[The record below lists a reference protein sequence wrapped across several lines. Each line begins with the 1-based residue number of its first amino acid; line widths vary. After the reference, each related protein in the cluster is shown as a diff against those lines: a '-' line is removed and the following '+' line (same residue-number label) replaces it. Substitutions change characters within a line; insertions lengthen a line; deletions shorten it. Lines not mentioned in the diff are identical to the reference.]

1 MREKYESLSLATLK
15 DLAKARGL
23 KGVSTLRKPELIER
37 MLQEDQLENEEN
49 NKKAENKELKEEEIK
64 EEKEVKEEKE
74 TKEETKEEKLQKE
87 LDEKNDQLLRMAAEY
102 DNFRKRSQREKDAL
116 YLDCKASVIKELLPV
131 ADNFDRI
138 FANPDISF
146 EDYKKGVEMTF
157 KQFENVF
164 RDLKVESFGE
174 EGEAFD
180 PNFHNAVMHSEDENL
195 GENVITNVFAKGY
208 KVGDKVIR
216 PAMVA
221 VAN

>member
-1 MREKYESLSLATLK
+1 M
-15 DLAKARGL
+15 AK
-23 KGVSTLRKPELIER
+23 KKSS
-37 MLQEDQLENEEN
+37 EETAA
-49 NKKAENKELKEEEIK
+49 KAENKKVKEEDKK
-64 EEKEVKEEKE
+64 EEEVKEEK
-74 TKEETKEEKLQKE
+74 KKSNEEKLQKE
-87 LDEKNDQLLRMAAEY
+87 LAEKSDQLLRIAAEY

-116 YLDCKASVIKELLPV
+116 YVDCKASVIKELLPV

-138 FANPDISF
+138 FANPDITF

-164 RDLKVESFGE
+164 KDLKVESFGE
-174 EGEAFD
+174 EGEEFD

-208 KVGDKVIR
+208 KIGDKVIR

>member
-1 MREKYESLSLATLK
+1 MPKRAIKQQH
-15 DLAKARGL
+15 
-23 KGVSTLRKPELIER
+23 LRVL
-37 MLQEDQLENEEN
+37 
-49 NKKAENKELKEEEIK
+49 
-64 EEKEVKEEKE
+64 
-74 TKEETKEEKLQKE
+74 
-87 LDEKNDQLLRMAAEY
+87 AEY

-116 YLDCKASVIKELLPV
+116 YVDCKASVIKELLPV

-138 FANPDISF
+138 FANPDITF

-164 RDLKVESFGE
+164 KDLKVESFGE
-174 EGEAFD
+174 EGEEFD

-208 KVGDKVIR
+208 KIGDKVIR

>member
-1 MREKYESLSLATLK
+1 MAKKKNSEETA
-15 DLAKARGL
+15 AKA
-23 KGVSTLRKPELIER
+23 
-37 MLQEDQLENEEN
+37 ED
-49 NKKAENKELKEEEIK
+49 KKVEEEDKK
-64 EEKEVKEEKE
+64 ENKEVKEEKK
-74 TKEETKEEKLQKE
+74 TKEESNEEKLQKQ
-87 LDEKNDQLLRMAAEY
+87 LAEKSDQLLRIAAEY

-116 YLDCKASVIKELLPV
+116 YIDCKASVIKELLPV

-138 FANPDISF
+138 FANPDITF

-157 KQFENVF
+157 KQFETVF
-164 RDLKVESFGE
+164 KDLKVESFGE
-174 EGEAFD
+174 EGEEFD

-208 KVGDKVIR
+208 KIGDKVIR

>member
-1 MREKYESLSLATLK
+1 MAKKKNSEETAT
-15 DLAKARGL
+15 
-23 KGVSTLRKPELIER
+23 
-37 MLQEDQLENEEN
+37 
-49 NKKAENKELKEEEIK
+49 KAEDKKVEEEDKK
-64 EEKEVKEEKE
+64 ENKEVKEEKKA
-74 TKEETKEEKLQKE
+74 KEESNEEKLQKQ
-87 LDEKNDQLLRMAAEY
+87 LAEKSDQLLRIAAEY

-116 YLDCKASVIKELLPV
+116 YVDCKASVIKELLPV

-138 FANPDISF
+138 FANPDITF

-164 RDLKVESFGE
+164 KDLKVESFGE
-174 EGEAFD
+174 EGEEFD

-208 KVGDKVIR
+208 KIGDKVIR

>member
-1 MREKYESLSLATLK
+1 MAKKKYSEETA
-15 DLAKARGL
+15 AKA
-23 KGVSTLRKPELIER
+23 
-37 MLQEDQLENEEN
+37 EDKKVEKEDKKEDAEVKKE
-49 NKKAENKELKEEEIK
+49 KKAKEESN
-64 EEKEVKEEKE
+64 
-74 TKEETKEEKLQKE
+74 EEKLQKQ
-87 LDEKNDQLLRMAAEY
+87 LAEKSDQLLRIAAEY

-116 YLDCKASVIKELLPV
+116 YVDCKASVIKELLPV

-138 FANPDISF
+138 FANPDITF

-164 RDLKVESFGE
+164 KDLKVESFGE
-174 EGEAFD
+174 EGEEFD

-208 KVGDKVIR
+208 KIGDKVIR

>member
-1 MREKYESLSLATLK
+1 M
-15 DLAKARGL
+15 AK
-23 KGVSTLRKPELIER
+23 KKNS
-37 MLQEDQLENEEN
+37 EETAA
-49 NKKAENKELKEEEIK
+49 KAEN
-64 EEKEVKEEKE
+64 KEVKEEKAE
-74 TKEETKEEKLQKE
+74 EKEVKKEKKAKEGSNEEKLQKE
-87 LDEKNDQLLRMAAEY
+87 LAEKSDQLLRIAAEY

-116 YLDCKASVIKELLPV
+116 YIDCKASVIKELLPV

-138 FANPDISF
+138 FANPDITF

-157 KQFENVF
+157 KQFETVF
-164 RDLKVESFGE
+164 KDLKVESFGE
-174 EGEAFD
+174 EGEEFD

-208 KVGDKVIR
+208 KIGDKVIR

>member
-1 MREKYESLSLATLK
+1 M
-15 DLAKARGL
+15 
-23 KGVSTLRKPELIER
+23 
-37 MLQEDQLENEEN
+37 
-49 NKKAENKELKEEEIK
+49 
-64 EEKEVKEEKE
+64 
-74 TKEETKEEKLQKE
+74 
-87 LDEKNDQLLRMAAEY
+87 
-102 DNFRKRSQREKDAL
+102 
-116 YLDCKASVIKELLPV
+116 

-138 FANPDISF
+138 FANPDITF

-164 RDLKVESFGE
+164 KDLKVEPFGE
-174 EGEAFD
+174 EGEEFD

-208 KVGDKVIR
+208 KIGDKVIR

>member
-1 MREKYESLSLATLK
+1 MAKKKNSEETA
-15 DLAKARGL
+15 AKA
-23 KGVSTLRKPELIER
+23 
-37 MLQEDQLENEEN
+37 ED
-49 NKKAENKELKEEEIK
+49 KKVEEEDKK
-64 EEKEVKEEKE
+64 ENKEVKEEKK
-74 TKEETKEEKLQKE
+74 TKEESSEEKLQKQ
-87 LDEKNDQLLRMAAEY
+87 LAEKSDQLLRIAAEY

-116 YLDCKASVIKELLPV
+116 YVDCKASVIKELLPV

-138 FANPDISF
+138 FANPDITF

-157 KQFENVF
+157 KQFETVF
-164 RDLKVESFGE
+164 KDLKVESFGE
-174 EGEAFD
+174 EGEEFD

-208 KVGDKVIR
+208 KIGDKVIR

>member
-1 MREKYESLSLATLK
+1 
-15 DLAKARGL
+15 LAK
-23 KGVSTLRKPELIER
+23 KKSS
-37 MLQEDQLENEEN
+37 EETAA
-49 NKKAENKELKEEEIK
+49 KAENKKVKEEDKK
-64 EEKEVKEEKE
+64 EEEVKEEK
-74 TKEETKEEKLQKE
+74 KESNEEKLQKE
-87 LDEKNDQLLRMAAEY
+87 LAEKSDQLLRIAAEY

-116 YLDCKASVIKELLPV
+116 YVDCKASVIKELLPV

-138 FANPDISF
+138 FANPDITF

-164 RDLKVESFGE
+164 KDLKVESFGE
-174 EGEAFD
+174 EGEEFD

-208 KVGDKVIR
+208 KIGDKVIR

>member
-1 MREKYESLSLATLK
+1 MAKKKNSEETA
-15 DLAKARGL
+15 AKA
-23 KGVSTLRKPELIER
+23 
-37 MLQEDQLENEEN
+37 ED
-49 NKKAENKELKEEEIK
+49 KKVEEEEKK
-64 EEKEVKEEKE
+64 ENKEVKEEKK
-74 TKEETKEEKLQKE
+74 TKEESNEEKLQKQ
-87 LDEKNDQLLRMAAEY
+87 LAEKNDQLLRIAAEY

-116 YLDCKASVIKELLPV
+116 YVDCKASVIKELLPV

-138 FANPDISF
+138 FANPDITF

-157 KQFENVF
+157 KQFETVF
-164 RDLKVESFGE
+164 KDLKVESFGE
-174 EGEAFD
+174 EGEEFD

-208 KVGDKVIR
+208 KIGDKVIR

>member
-1 MREKYESLSLATLK
+1 M
-15 DLAKARGL
+15 AKKKNSEETAA
-23 KGVSTLRKPELIER
+23 KT
-37 MLQEDQLENEEN
+37 ED
-49 NKKAENKELKEEEIK
+49 KKV
-64 EEKEVKEEKE
+64 EKEDKKEDAEVKKEKKVKEESN
-74 TKEETKEEKLQKE
+74 EEKLQKQ
-87 LDEKNDQLLRMAAEY
+87 LAEKSDQLLRIAAEY

-116 YLDCKASVIKELLPV
+116 YVDCKASVIKELLPV

-138 FANPDISF
+138 FANPDITF

-164 RDLKVESFGE
+164 KDLKVESFGE
-174 EGEAFD
+174 EGEEFD

-208 KVGDKVIR
+208 KIGDKVIR

>member
-1 MREKYESLSLATLK
+1 MAKKKNSEETA
-15 DLAKARGL
+15 AKA
-23 KGVSTLRKPELIER
+23 
-37 MLQEDQLENEEN
+37 ED
-49 NKKAENKELKEEEIK
+49 KKVKEEDKK
-64 EEKEVKEEKE
+64 EEEVKEEK
-74 TKEETKEEKLQKE
+74 KESNEEKLQKE
-87 LDEKNDQLLRMAAEY
+87 LAEKSDQLLRIAAEY

-116 YLDCKASVIKELLPV
+116 YVDCKASVIKELLPV

-138 FANPDISF
+138 FANPDITF

-157 KQFENVF
+157 KQFETVF
-164 RDLKVESFGE
+164 KDLKVESFGE
-174 EGEAFD
+174 EGEEFD

-208 KVGDKVIR
+208 KIGDKVIR

>member
-1 MREKYESLSLATLK
+1 M
-15 DLAKARGL
+15 AK
-23 KGVSTLRKPELIER
+23 KKSS
-37 MLQEDQLENEEN
+37 EETAA
-49 NKKAENKELKEEEIK
+49 KAENKKVKEEDKK
-64 EEKEVKEEKE
+64 EEEVKEEK
-74 TKEETKEEKLQKE
+74 KESNEEKLQKE
-87 LDEKNDQLLRMAAEY
+87 LAEKSDQLLRIAAEY
-102 DNFRKRSQREKDAL
+102 DSFRKRSQREKDAL
-116 YLDCKASVIKELLPV
+116 YVDCKASVIKELLPV

-138 FANPDISF
+138 FANPDITF

-164 RDLKVESFGE
+164 KDLKVESFGE
-174 EGEAFD
+174 EGEEFD

-208 KVGDKVIR
+208 KIGDKVIR

>member
-1 MREKYESLSLATLK
+1 MAKKKNSEETA
-15 DLAKARGL
+15 AKA
-23 KGVSTLRKPELIER
+23 
-37 MLQEDQLENEEN
+37 EE
-49 NKKAENKELKEEEIK
+49 KKVKEEDK
-64 EEKEVKEEKE
+64 KEKEVKEEK
-74 TKEETKEEKLQKE
+74 KESNEEKLQKE
-87 LDEKNDQLLRMAAEY
+87 LAEKSDQLLRIAAEY

-116 YLDCKASVIKELLPV
+116 YVDCKASVIKELLPV

-138 FANPDISF
+138 FANPDITF

-157 KQFENVF
+157 KQFETVF
-164 RDLKVESFGE
+164 KDLKVESFGE
-174 EGEAFD
+174 EGEEFD

-208 KVGDKVIR
+208 KIGDKVIR

>member
-1 MREKYESLSLATLK
+1 MAKKKNSEETA
-15 DLAKARGL
+15 AKA
-23 KGVSTLRKPELIER
+23 
-37 MLQEDQLENEEN
+37 EDKKVEEKDKKEN
-49 NKKAENKELKEEEIK
+49 
-64 EEKEVKEEKE
+64 KEVKEEKKA
-74 TKEETKEEKLQKE
+74 KEESNEEKLQKQ
-87 LDEKNDQLLRMAAEY
+87 LAEKSDQLLRIAAEY

-116 YLDCKASVIKELLPV
+116 YVDCKASVIKELLPV

-138 FANPDISF
+138 FANPDITF

-157 KQFENVF
+157 KQFETVF
-164 RDLKVESFGE
+164 KDLKVESFGE
-174 EGEAFD
+174 EGEEFD

-208 KVGDKVIR
+208 KIGDKVIR

>member
-1 MREKYESLSLATLK
+1 MAKKKNSEETA
-15 DLAKARGL
+15 AKA
-23 KGVSTLRKPELIER
+23 
-37 MLQEDQLENEEN
+37 ED
-49 NKKAENKELKEEEIK
+49 KKVKEEEKK
-64 EEKEVKEEKE
+64 EEEVKEEK
-74 TKEETKEEKLQKE
+74 KESNEEKLQKE
-87 LDEKNDQLLRMAAEY
+87 LAEKSDQLLRIAAEY

-116 YLDCKASVIKELLPV
+116 YIDCKASVIKELLPV

-138 FANPDISF
+138 FANPDITF

-164 RDLKVESFGE
+164 KDLKVESFGE
-174 EGEAFD
+174 EGEEFD

-208 KVGDKVIR
+208 KIGDKVIR

>member
-1 MREKYESLSLATLK
+1 MAKKKSSEETV
-15 DLAKARGL
+15 AKA
-23 KGVSTLRKPELIER
+23 
-37 MLQEDQLENEEN
+37 ED
-49 NKKAENKELKEEEIK
+49 
-64 EEKEVKEEKE
+64 KEVKEEKTE
-74 TKEETKEEKLQKE
+74 EKEVKKEKKAKEESNEEKLQKQ
-87 LDEKNDQLLRMAAEY
+87 LDEKSDQLLRIAAEY

-116 YLDCKASVIKELLPV
+116 YVDCKASVIKELLPV

-138 FANPDISF
+138 FANPDITF

-157 KQFENVF
+157 KQFETVF
-164 RDLKVESFGE
+164 KDLKVESFGE
-174 EGEAFD
+174 EGEEFD

-208 KVGDKVIR
+208 KIGDKVIR

>member
-1 MREKYESLSLATLK
+1 MAKKKNSEETA
-15 DLAKARGL
+15 AKA
-23 KGVSTLRKPELIER
+23 
-37 MLQEDQLENEEN
+37 ED
-49 NKKAENKELKEEEIK
+49 KEVKEEKTEEK
-64 EEKEVKEEKE
+64 EKKKEKEVKEESN
-74 TKEETKEEKLQKE
+74 EEKLQKQ
-87 LDEKNDQLLRMAAEY
+87 LDEKNDQLLRIAAEY

-116 YLDCKASVIKELLPV
+116 YVDCKASVIKELLPV

-138 FANPDISF
+138 FANPDITF

-164 RDLKVESFGE
+164 KDLKVESFGE
-174 EGEAFD
+174 EGEEFD

-208 KVGDKVIR
+208 KIGDKVIR